1 MTRPEVSLG
10 GELTFEPGWV
20 GDPGIVIECPRGTPY
35 IQEGPAISL
44 APHWGVGLMVL

>member
-20 GDPGIVIECPRGTPY
+20 GDPGIVTECPGDSLY
-35 IQEGPAISL
+35 IPEGASG
-44 APHWGVGLMVL
+44 AASFWRYTRAWAS

>member
-20 GDPGIVIECPRGTPY
+20 GDSGIVIKCPRGTPY
-35 IQEGPAISL
+35 IQEGPAISF
-44 APHWGVGLMVL
+44 APH